1 MRIFDLPMSAGQKG
15 LSVDISGTNMIY
27 SGWKNR
33 TEITVP
39 TTGLVNYFKFNEAA
53 GSTTVTDTDS
63 VSLATSSTIVGATLS
78 TGYMGNAITFS
89 STAYVQIPNTLIKNL
104 STYSMFFWIYIS
116 AYNRLGIGAPIIFSR
131 QRAGGPT
138 WALSINQSWPNAQ
151 GTNGLLYFSA
161 ASAITNTPIPLNT
174 WTHIGITVST
184 STTVS
189 TYINGVFNLSSSQN
203 MAIDNVT
210 TADMYAVFG
219 NLKGFSWP
227 ANGVSLDDFSLW
239 NYAFTAA
246 QVRALYTS
254 QT

>member
-1 MRIFDLPMSAGQKG
+1 MRIFDLPISSGIKG
-15 LSVDISGTNMIY
+15 LSVDVSGTNMIY
-27 SGWKNR
+27 SGWKPPR
-33 TEITVP
+33 AEITVP

-53 GSTTVTDTDS
+53 GSTTITESVT
-63 VSLATSSTIVGATLS
+63 LATSSTIVGATLS
-78 TGYMGNAITFS
+78 TGYMGNAITFG

-104 STYSMFFWIYIS
+104 STYSMFFWIYVS
-116 AYNRLGIGAPIIFSR
+116 AYNRLGTGAPILFSR

-138 WALSINQSWPNAQ
+138 WALSINQSWPNSQ

-174 WTHIGITVST
+174 WTHVGITVTT

-203 MAIDNVT
+203 MAIDNIT
-210 TADMYAVFG
+210 TSDMYAVFG
-219 NLKGFSWP
+219 NLNGFSWP
-227 ANGVSLDDFSLW
+227 ATGISLDDFSLW

-246 QVRALYTS
+246 QVGALYNS
-254 QT
+254 QI